1 MNDSESR
8 KFPSLASHQKIY
20 QADQEIMATRPR
32 RTTAVT
38 SRSTSGFDSEML
50 FKGCGAAIIGLAL
63 DGTII
68 AWNPGAER
76 LYGYSATVMLGKS
89 ILALS
94 PANRPADLAEALE
107 EIRAARAIEPREM
120 MHVKQNGTHIEVL
133 LNISPLYAPGGAV
146 MGAAMV
152 AQDISSKKQEE
163 HERLELIRELTRA
176 LSSLNK
182 SNPTKEPKPA
192 SGQDS

>member
-1 MNDSESR
+1 MNNSESR
-8 KFPSLASHQKIY
+8 AFQSSASQTLY
-20 QADQEIMATRPR
+20 QFDQEFMATRAR

-38 SRSTSGFDSEML
+38 ARSTSGFDSEML

-89 ILALS
+89 ILVLS

-107 EIRAARAIEPREM
+107 EVRAARALEPQEM
-120 MHVKQNGTHIEVL
+120 VHLKQNGTQIEVL
-133 LNISPLYAPGGAV
+133 LNLSPLYAPGGAV
-146 MGAAMV
+146 MGVAMV
-152 AQDISSKKQEE
+152 AQDISSKKREE

-176 LSSLNK
+176 LSSLSRSK
-182 SNPTKEPKPA
+182 LIKESKT
-192 SGQDS
+192 SVGQGS